1 MTREIAVIAFAQT
14 RHSAEDE
21 GLAEIEMLAPIIT
34 EVKQKTGLKQFGFT
48 CSGSCD
54 YLAGAPF
61 SFVSA
66 LDAVGAWPPISESH
80 VEMDAAWALYE
91 AWVRLLHGDID
102 TALVYG
108 FGKSS
113 QGDLR
118 TILTQQL
125 DPYHLA
131 PLGIDA
137 VSLAALQARA
147 YLERSGT
154 TEDDLRA
161 VAARSRQAGRDNP
174 FALHLPEPEGD
185 EYDVAPLRPYDV
197 APITDGA
204 AAIVLASG
212 DKARELCERPA
223 WITGID
229 HRTEPH
235 SPGVRDLTRSES
247 ARIAGEKAGA
257 AGVEV
262 AELHAQF
269 SHEELILKE
278 ALGLDGGEVA
288 VNPSGG
294 ALSANPMMAAGLIRI
309 GEAASRIHDGTA
321 TRTLGHASSGPCLQ
335 QNLVCVLSG
344 EDHG

>member
-1 MTREIAVIAFAQT
+1 MPRPVAVVAFAQT
-14 RHSAEDE
+14 EHSGEDR
-21 GLAEIEMLAPIIT
+21 GMAEIEILAPVIT
-34 EVKQKTGLKQFGFT
+34 EIKERTGQKQFGFT

-61 SFVSA
+61 AFVSA
-66 LDAVGAWPPISESH
+66 LDAIGAWPPISESH

-91 AWVRLLHGDID
+91 AWVKLQHGDID

-113 QGDLR
+113 QGNLR
-118 TILTQQL
+118 AVLTQQL

-147 YLERSGT
+147 YMERSGAK
-154 TEDDLRA
+154 EDDLRA
-161 VAARSRQAGRDNP
+161 VAARSREAGLGNP
-174 FALHLPEPEGD
+174 FALHLPAPEGD
-185 EYDVAPLRPYDV
+185 DYDVAPLHPYDV
-197 APITDGA
+197 APVTDGA
-204 AAIVLASG
+204 AAIVLAAG
-212 DKARELCERPA
+212 DRARELCERPA

-235 SPGVRDLTRSES
+235 APGVRDLSRSDS
-247 ARIAGEKAGA
+247 ARVAGEKAGA
-257 AGVEV
+257 TGIEV
-262 AELHAQF
+262 AELHAQY
-269 SHEELILKE
+269 SHEELILRE
-278 ALGLDGGEVA
+278 ALGLGEDTV

-294 ALSANPMMAAGLIRI
+294 PLSANPMMAAGLIRI
-309 GEAASRIHDGTA
+309 GEAAARVHDGSA
-321 TRTLGHASSGPCLQ
+321 SRVLGHASSGPCLQ

-344 EDHG
+344 ENHG

>member
-1 MTREIAVIAFAQT
+1 MRRDIAVVAFAQT
-14 RHSAEDE
+14 RHTGEDQ
-21 GLAEIEMLAPIIT
+21 GLAEIELLAPVIT
-34 EVKQKTGLKQFGFT
+34 EVKEATGLRQFGFT

-66 LDAVGAWPPISESH
+66 LDAVGAWPPIAESH

-91 AWVRLLHGDID
+91 AWVQLLHGDID

-108 FGKSS
+108 FGKST

-147 YLERSGT
+147 YMERTGT
-154 TEDDLRA
+154 SEDDLRA
-161 VAARSRQAGRDNP
+161 IAARSRAAGRDNP
-174 FALHLPEPEGD
+174 FALHLPDPETTD
-185 EYDVAPLRPYDV
+185 DYDVAPLHPHDV

-212 DKARELCERPA
+212 DRARELCERPA

-235 SPGVRDLTRSES
+235 APGVRDLTRSGS

-262 AELHAQF
+262 AELHAQY
-269 SHEELILKE
+269 SHEEPILRE
-278 ALGLDGGEVA
+278 ALGLGDDVIL
-288 VNPSGG
+288 NPSGG
-294 ALSANPMMAAGLIRI
+294 PLSANPMMAAGLIRI
-309 GEAASRIHDGTA
+309 GEAASRVHAGTA